1 MDVAPSLEIDGE
13 SAWRILLAA
22 RDAARTGAGPM
33 ILIGLAGP
41 AWVAL
46 APDDPRPVAAFESS
60 GWSAPSTVS
69 EAAATLFDL
78 YAAFVLAGPARAM
91 TIGHLGQSL
100 DGRIATANGQSHYV
114 TGEENRRHLHRM
126 RALCDAIVVGA
137 RTVEH
142 DDPRLTTR
150 NVEGPSPLR
159 VILDPEARL
168 ATRYAVFSD
177 GAADTILVRGE
188 DAVSGA
194 GHGKAEIAVVARG
207 GDAGFDPAD
216 VLRLLHDRGHHAVF
230 VEGGGVT
237 VSSFLA
243 AGALDRLQIT
253 VAPLIIGSGTP
264 GITLPVIDDLAEG
277 LRPPARV
284 FPMGDDILFDCD
296 MRAT

>member
-1 MDVAPSLEIDGE
+1 MALRFNVVSADDHVEEPPDLWTSRLSQERWGDRIPHITTLPDGVERWTIDGRLKE
-13 SAWRILLAA
+13 DRRLAA
-22 RDAARTGAGPM
+22 TGA
-33 ILIGLAGP
+33 LAEERFREP
-41 AWVAL
+41 QK
-46 APDDPRPVAAFESS
+46 
-60 GWSAPSTVS
+60 WSDVP
-69 EAAATLFDL
+69 AAA
-78 YAAFVLAGPARAM
+78 Y
-91 TIGHLGQSL
+91 
-100 DGRIATANGQSHYV
+100 
-114 TGEENRRHLHRM
+114 
-126 RALCDAIVVGA
+126 
-137 RTVEH
+137 
-142 DDPRLTTR
+142 
-150 NVEGPSPLR
+150 
-159 VILDPEARL
+159 DPEARL

-296 MRAT
+296 MLAT